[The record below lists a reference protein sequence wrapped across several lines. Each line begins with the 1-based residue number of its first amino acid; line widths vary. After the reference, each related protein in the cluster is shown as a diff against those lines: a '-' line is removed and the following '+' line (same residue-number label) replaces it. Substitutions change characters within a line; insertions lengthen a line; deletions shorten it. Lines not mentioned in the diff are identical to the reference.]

1 MEDAVTYDFH
11 IHSTAYNQTLRELTF
26 DVESN
31 QFGKRVNSISH
42 VTVFG
47 KKYAVVDG
55 KVTIPD
61 LNLAITPDMLMVTI
75 LVKVSYFGLN
85 ANEANN
91 AQPPE
96 PVLRLD
102 TIRYEQG
109 GQLHTKKAAGQVQS
123 SPMTLV
129 HSVPHVQLSKSH
141 PKLSLGQQ
149 SVATIDI
156 DVSPNGDISLHD
168 MWLYFELDGV
178 KIDTSMDKD
187 GIATA
192 LLITLNGSPLETKS
206 EWYATLEKTK
216 TLRIRPEKDGIT
228 GPMLAA
234 GSHNTLRVTLPV
246 TQISGKG
253 AKMQL
258 SLFDR

>member
-11 IHSTAYNQTLRELTF
+11 IHCTAYNQTLRELTF
-26 DVESN
+26 DVEGN
-31 QFGKRVNSISH
+31 QFGKRSDSISH

-55 KVTIPD
+55 KVTIPN

-85 ANEANN
+85 AHEANG

-96 PVLRLD
+96 PVLTLD

-109 GQLHTKKAAGQVQS
+109 GQLYTKKIPGQVQS

-129 HSVPHVQLSKSH
+129 HSVPHVQLSKSY

-168 MWLYFELDGV
+168 MWLYFDLDGV
-178 KIDTSMDKD
+178 EIDTSMDND

-206 EWYATLEKTK
+206 EWHATLEKTK
-216 TLRIRPEKDGIT
+216 TLRIRPEKDGIH
-228 GPMLAA
+228 GPLLAA

-246 TQISGKG
+246 TRISGKG